1 MASLIRG
8 SLDLQF
14 QLVAF
19 PNSLPMPFSLGYSD
33 EIMQSLINMRLT
45 GKKIIGE
52 VLVGLEVGRLN
63 FLLSQFR
70 TGCQGLSS
78 VKAGSSFF
86 NSYFILPF
94 WPHQMACGI
103 LVPPTRD
110 QTLALCSGNLDQ
122 S

>member
-1 MASLIRG
+1 MG
-8 SLDLQF
+8 LQF

-19 PNSLPMPFSLGYSD
+19 PSSLPMPSSLGYSD

-45 GKKIIGE
+45 GRKIIGE
-52 VLVGLEVGRLN
+52 VLVGLEVGQLN
-63 FLLSQFR
+63 FLLSQFG

-86 NSYFILPF
+86 NSYFITF